1 MVCRSTPGGFQL
13 GFFLSLRVVM
23 QPSQDPSVC
32 FSPAHKPSQLG
43 RALALLSPR
52 PQPWGSLVLCLF
64 GPLLLCYCLL
74 CGIGTNRLVWVASL
88 LALSSEKKPPLNGLG
103 IGWLWAGWNVAR
115 AECGAELVTCCGHT
129 PAHPQWASAMLISS
143 IIQGNTIGVK
153 VCLLLLKEGSPVLV
167 KELSQCFPPCFIL
180 GNVIGETDGGSN
192 KKWTLCAYVP
202 VGFYFM

>member
-88 LALSSEKKPPLNGLG
+88 LALSSEKKATIEWTRDWLAVGRLKRG
-103 IGWLWAGWNVAR
+103 QSRMWSRASDMLWAYPSTPTVSISNVNKQHNSRGHYRSESLSPFVEGRQACAGER
-115 AECGAELVTCCGHT
+115 AVAVLS
-129 PAHPQWASAMLISS
+129 PMLH
-143 IIQGNTIGVK
+143 
-153 VCLLLLKEGSPVLV
+153 
-167 KELSQCFPPCFIL
+167 L
-180 GNVIGETDGGSN
+180 G
-192 KKWTLCAYVP
+192 
-202 VGFYFM
+202 